1 MPDQKPPR
9 LQGDERET
17 LHALLQYQR
26 ESLVRKVSGL
36 DDDAARTSP
45 VPTGTSLLWLVRHLA
60 TAETLWV
67 LHRFAGQEVVIP
79 DHTAAADDSV
89 VAAVDAYRATWDRV
103 DAVVAAAP
111 SLDARCHDTG
121 AESPVNLR
129 WVLMHLLEETAR
141 HAGHADVLR
150 ELIDGETGR

>member
-9 LQGDERET
+9 LEGDERET

-26 ESLVRKVSGL
+26 ESLVRKVSGV

-45 VPTGTSLLWLVRHLA
+45 VSTGTSLLWLVKHL
-60 TAETLWV
+60 TSAETLWV
-67 LHRFAGQEVVIP
+67 LHRFAGHEVAIP
-79 DHTAAADDSV
+79 DHTVTADDSV
-89 VAAVDAYRATWDRV
+89 AAALDAYRATWDRV

-111 SLDARCHDTG
+111 SLDVRCHDTG

-150 ELIDGETGR
+150 ELIDGATGR